1 MSAIAAPHTHEQ
13 PAQGAAFNLFQLGD
27 TATLQQNILQPTLD
41 YLGISCQHTGQL
53 LLGTLLCT
61 ARLPE
66 AKRVELAIGPYG
78 ISPRLHTRLWD
89 EYLARQPDLASRIR
103 GLASQHCFLRDP
115 HAELGYNLAY
125 ATAIAWLVYQHQ
137 QLRLPEHCDPASL
150 ARIWEP
156 SYPHRGGQASDFLQA
171 WRQAFRQ
178 RCKARN

>member
-1 MSAIAAPHTHEQ
+1 MSTLVGMLGEERDLVTETVTNRMMSSFKAA
-13 PAQGAAFNLFQLGD
+13 ND
-27 TATLQQNILQPTLD
+27 
-41 YLGISCQHTGQL
+41 
-53 LLGTLLCT
+53 
-61 ARLPE
+61 E
-66 AKRVELAIGPYG
+66 AKRVEQAIGPYG

-137 QLRLPEHCDPASL
+137 QLRLPERCDPASL
-150 ARIWEP
+150 ARIWET

>member
-1 MSAIAAPHTHEQ
+1 MSAIAAPHTPEQ
-13 PAQGAAFNLFQLGD
+13 PLEGATFNLLQLGD
-27 TATLQQNILQPTLD
+27 TATLQHSILQPTLD
-41 YLGISCQHTGQL
+41 YLDITCQHTGQL

-61 ARLPE
+61 SRLPKT
-66 AKRVELAIGPYG
+66 KRAELAIGPYG
-78 ISPRLHTRLWD
+78 ISARLHTRLWD

-137 QLRLPEHCDPASL
+137 QLQMPEHCDPASL
-150 ARIWEP
+150 ARIWET

-178 RCKARN
+178 RSRVRN